1 MDKEYYFDN
10 SATSNP
16 KPKAVLEKVQEAL
29 ISFNG
34 NPGRSGYK
42 KAVEIDRAIYNVRV
56 KIAEFFNIKD
66 PLKIAFTSNA
76 SESLNFA
83 VKGAG
88 LSDCHIIS
96 SVLEHNSV
104 LRPLHYLRDEKNV
117 SLSFVS
123 PHKDSEDFL
132 KEIKSLINEKTKA
145 VVLNHIS
152 RPLHYLRDEK
162 NVSLSFVSPHKD
174 SEDFLKEIKSL
185 INEKTKAVVLNH
197 ISNVTGY
204 IADIEAVG
212 KLCREKNLLF
222 IVDASQ
228 SAGFL
233 KIDVEKF
240 NIDILCFTGHKS
252 LFGIQGTGGIYI
264 REGIS
269 LNPLLEGGTGSFSKF
284 PRQPDRMPELLECGT
299 LNTPGILS
307 LGAGIDFINSV
318 GLENIKNHEY
328 ALTKR
333 FIDKISEIKNITI
346 YGYKDIFRGA
356 VVSLN
361 IKNISSSDLSA
372 VLDEEFN
379 ICTRSGF
386 HCAPLAHKFYDTY
399 ETGMVR
405 FSFGYFNTAEE
416 IDYAAEALKEICS
429 EL

>member
-29 ISFNG
+29 IYFNG

-83 VKGAG
+83 VKGAE

-104 LRPLHYLRDEKNV
+104 L
-117 SLSFVS
+117 
-123 PHKDSEDFL
+123 
-132 KEIKSLINEKTKA
+132 
-145 VVLNHIS
+145 

-252 LFGIQGTGGIYI
+252 LFGIQGTGGIYV

-269 LNPLLEGGTGSFSKF
+269 LNPLLEGGTGSFSKL
-284 PRQPDRMPELLECGT
+284 PRQPKRMPELLECGT

>member
-29 ISFNG
+29 IYFNG

-83 VKGAG
+83 VKGAE

-152 RPLHYLRDEK
+152 
-162 NVSLSFVSPHKD
+162 
-174 SEDFLKEIKSL
+174 
-185 INEKTKAVVLNH
+185 
-197 ISNVTGY
+197 NVTGY
-204 IADIEAVG
+204 ITDIEAVG

-252 LFGIQGTGGIYI
+252 LFGIQGTGGIYV

-269 LNPLLEGGTGSFSKF
+269 LNPLLEGGTGSFSKL
-284 PRQPDRMPELLECGT
+284 PRQPKRMPELLECGT

>member
-152 RPLHYLRDEK
+152 
-162 NVSLSFVSPHKD
+162 
-174 SEDFLKEIKSL
+174 
-185 INEKTKAVVLNH
+185 
-197 ISNVTGY
+197 NVTGY

-252 LFGIQGTGGIYI
+252 LFGIQGTGGIYV

-269 LNPLLEGGTGSFSKF
+269 LNPLLEGGTGSFSKL
-284 PRQPDRMPELLECGT
+284 PRQPKKMPELLECGT

>member
-1 MDKEYYFDN
+1 MNKEYYFDN
-10 SATSNP
+10 SATSKP

-29 ISFNG
+29 IYFNG

-152 RPLHYLRDEK
+152 
-162 NVSLSFVSPHKD
+162 
-174 SEDFLKEIKSL
+174 
-185 INEKTKAVVLNH
+185 
-197 ISNVTGY
+197 NVTGY

-252 LFGIQGTGGIYI
+252 LFGIQGTGGIYV

-269 LNPLLEGGTGSFSKF
+269 LNPLLEGGTGSFSKL

>member
-29 ISFNG
+29 IYFNG

-56 KIAEFFNIKD
+56 KTAEFFNIKD

-104 LRPLHYLRDEKNV
+104 L
-117 SLSFVS
+117 
-123 PHKDSEDFL
+123 
-132 KEIKSLINEKTKA
+132 
-145 VVLNHIS
+145 

-252 LFGIQGTGGIYI
+252 LFGIQGTGGIYV

-269 LNPLLEGGTGSFSKF
+269 LNPLLEGGTGSFSKL
-284 PRQPDRMPELLECGT
+284 PRQPKRMPELLECGT

-333 FIDKISEIKNITI
+333 FIDKISEIENITI

>member
-42 KAVEIDRAIYNVRV
+42 KAVEIDRAIYNVRL
-56 KIAEFFNIKD
+56 KTAEFFNIKN
-66 PLKIAFTSNA
+66 PLRIAFTANA

-83 VKGAG
+83 IKGAG
-88 LSDCHIIS
+88 FNDCHIIS

-104 LRPLHYLRDEKNV
+104 LRPLHHLRDEKNV

-132 KEIKSLINEKTKA
+132 KEIKSLINE
-145 VVLNHIS
+145 
-152 RPLHYLRDEK
+152 R
-162 NVSLSFVSPHKD
+162 
-174 SEDFLKEIKSL
+174 
-185 INEKTKAVVLNH
+185 TKAVVLNH

-204 IADIEAVG
+204 ITDIETVG

-252 LFGIQGTGGIYI
+252 LFGIQGTGGIYV

-269 LNPLLEGGTGSFSKF
+269 LNPLLEGGTGSFSKL

-299 LNTPGILS
+299 FNTPGILS

-333 FIDKISEIKNITI
+333 FIDKIYEIKNITI
-346 YGYKDIFRGA
+346 YGDKDIFRGA

-361 IKNISSSDLSA
+361 IKNISSADLSA

-405 FSFGYFNTAEE
+405 FSFGYFNTIEE

>member
-1 MDKEYYFDN
+1 MNKEYYFDN

-16 KPKAVLEKVQEAL
+16 KPKNVIEKVQEAL
-29 ISFNG
+29 IHFNG

-42 KAVEIDRAIYNVRV
+42 KAVDIDREIYNVRL
-56 KIAEFFNIKD
+56 KIAEFFNIKN
-66 PLKIAFTSNA
+66 PLQIAFTANA

-83 VKGAG
+83 IKGTG
-88 LSDCHIIS
+88 LENCHVIS

-104 LRPLHYLRDEKNV
+104 LRPLNYLREEKNI

-123 PHKDSEDFL
+123 PHKNSEDFL
-132 KEIKSLINEKTKA
+132 KEIKSLIKENTKA
-145 VVLNHIS
+145 VI
-152 RPLHYLRDEK
+152 
-162 NVSLSFVSPHKD
+162 
-174 SEDFLKEIKSL
+174 
-185 INEKTKAVVLNH
+185 LNH

-212 KLCREKNLLF
+212 KLCREKNILF
-222 IVDASQ
+222 IVDVSQ

-233 KIDVEKF
+233 KIDAEKF
-240 NIDILCFTGHKS
+240 CIDILCFTGHKS
-252 LFGIQGTGGIYI
+252 LFGIQGTGGIYV
-264 REGIS
+264 REGIL
-269 LNPLLEGGTGSFSKF
+269 LNPLLEGGTGSFSKL
-284 PRQPDRMPELLECGT
+284 PRQPKRMPELLECGT

-328 ALTKR
+328 SLTKR
-333 FIDKISEIKNITI
+333 FIDKISHIDAIII
-346 YGYKDIFRGA
+346 YGEKDVFRGP

-361 IKNISSSDLSA
+361 IKNISSADLSA

-386 HCAPLAHKFYDTY
+386 HCAPLAHKFYGTY
-399 ETGMVR
+399 EAGMVR
-405 FSFGYFNTAEE
+405 FSFGYFNTEEE
-416 IDYAAEALKEICS
+416 IDYAVEALKEICK

>member
-1 MDKEYYFDN
+1 MNKEYYFDN

-152 RPLHYLRDEK
+152 
-162 NVSLSFVSPHKD
+162 
-174 SEDFLKEIKSL
+174 
-185 INEKTKAVVLNH
+185 
-197 ISNVTGY
+197 NVTGY

-252 LFGIQGTGGIYI
+252 LFGIQGTGGIYV

-269 LNPLLEGGTGSFSKF
+269 LNPLLEGGTGSFSKL
-284 PRQPDRMPELLECGT
+284 PRQPKRMPELLECGT

-333 FIDKISEIKNITI
+333 FIDKISEIENITI

>member
-1 MDKEYYFDN
+1 MNKEYYFDN

-152 RPLHYLRDEK
+152 
-162 NVSLSFVSPHKD
+162 
-174 SEDFLKEIKSL
+174 
-185 INEKTKAVVLNH
+185 
-197 ISNVTGY
+197 NVTGY

-252 LFGIQGTGGIYI
+252 LFGIQGTGGIYV

-269 LNPLLEGGTGSFSKF
+269 LNPLLEGGTGSFSKL
-284 PRQPDRMPELLECGT
+284 PRQPKRMPELLECGT

>member
-29 ISFNG
+29 IYFNG

-152 RPLHYLRDEK
+152 
-162 NVSLSFVSPHKD
+162 
-174 SEDFLKEIKSL
+174 
-185 INEKTKAVVLNH
+185 
-197 ISNVTGY
+197 NVTGY
-204 IADIEAVG
+204 ITDIEAVG

-252 LFGIQGTGGIYI
+252 LFGIQGTGGIYV

-269 LNPLLEGGTGSFSKF
+269 LNPLLEGGTGSFSKL
-284 PRQPDRMPELLECGT
+284 PRQPKRMPELLECGT

-333 FIDKISEIKNITI
+333 FIDKIFEIKNITI

>member
-56 KIAEFFNIKD
+56 KTAEFFNIKD

-104 LRPLHYLRDEKNV
+104 L
-117 SLSFVS
+117 
-123 PHKDSEDFL
+123 
-132 KEIKSLINEKTKA
+132 
-145 VVLNHIS
+145 

-269 LNPLLEGGTGSFSKF
+269 LNPLLEGGTGSFSKL
-284 PRQPDRMPELLECGT
+284 PRQPKRMPELLECGT

>member
-56 KIAEFFNIKD
+56 KTAEFFNIKN

-83 VKGAG
+83 VKGAE

-145 VVLNHIS
+145 I
-152 RPLHYLRDEK
+152 
-162 NVSLSFVSPHKD
+162 
-174 SEDFLKEIKSL
+174 
-185 INEKTKAVVLNH
+185 VLNH

-212 KLCREKNLLF
+212 KLCKEKNLLF

-252 LFGIQGTGGIYI
+252 LFGIQGTGGIYV

-269 LNPLLEGGTGSFSKF
+269 LNPLLEGGTGSFSKL

-333 FIDKISEIKNITI
+333 FIDKISEIENITI

-361 IKNISSSDLSA
+361 IKNISSADLSA